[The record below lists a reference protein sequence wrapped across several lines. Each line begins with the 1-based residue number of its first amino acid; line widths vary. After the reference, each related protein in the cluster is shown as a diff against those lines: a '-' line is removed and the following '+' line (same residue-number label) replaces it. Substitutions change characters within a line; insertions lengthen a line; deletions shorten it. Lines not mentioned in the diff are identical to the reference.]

1 MNEIFALLCR
11 ADTRRYGEEPV
22 NQLEHALQCAYLA
35 EQEGAT
41 SSLIVA
47 CLLHDIGH
55 LVGGGDTGLARRGI
69 DARHEQRG
77 ARFLACWFGDSVTLP
92 VRLHVDAK
100 RYLCA
105 IESEYAAALS
115 AGSVRSLEVQGGA
128 FSPAQVEVFLKHP
141 YAQEGIALRR
151 WDERAKVPSA
161 TTPPLH
167 HFEPYMQKHLQVN

>member
-1 MNEIFALLCR
+1 MDEIFALLRR

-35 EQEGAT
+35 EQEGAP

-55 LVGGGDTGLARRGI
+55 LVGGGDAGLALRGI
-69 DARHEQRG
+69 DARHEECG
-77 ARFLACWFGDSVTLP
+77 ARFLARWFGDAVTLP

-105 IESEYAAALS
+105 TEPEYAATLS
-115 AGSVRSLEVQGGA
+115 PGSVRSLAVQGGQ
-128 FSPAQVEVFLKHP
+128 FSPAQVEVFLKRP

-151 WDERAKVPSA
+151 WDERAKVLSA
-161 TTPPLH
+161 ETPTLQ
-167 HFEPYMQKHLQVN
+167 HFAPYLRQHLQVN

>member
-1 MNEIFALLCR
+1 MEEIFSLLR
-11 ADTRRYGEEPV
+11 QADTLQYGDEPV
-22 NQLEHALQCAYLA
+22 NQLQHALQCAYLA

-55 LVGGGDTGLARRGI
+55 LVQGGDAGFARRGI
-69 DARHEQRG
+69 DACHEERG
-77 ARFLACWFGDSVTLP
+77 ARFLSRWFGESVTLP

-105 IESEYAAALS
+105 TEADYFASLS
-115 AGSVRSLEVQGGA
+115 AGSVRSLEVQGGMFAPEQLKA
-128 FSPAQVEVFLKHP
+128 FLNHP
-141 YAQEGIALRR
+141 YAQEGLALRR

-161 TTPPLH
+161 TTPSLQ
-167 HFEPYMQKHLQVN
+167 HFEPYIQQHLQAN

>member
-1 MNEIFALLCR
+1 MDEIFGLLR
-11 ADTRRYGEEPV
+11 QADTRRYGEEPV
-22 NQLEHALQCAYLA
+22 NQLQHALQCAYLA

-55 LVGGGDTGLARRGI
+55 LVEGGDVGLAWRGI
-69 DARHEQRG
+69 DARHEERG
-77 ARFLACWFGDSVTLP
+77 ARFLSRWFGESVTLP

-105 IESEYAAALS
+105 TEANYFASLS
-115 AGSVRSLEVQGGA
+115 AGSVRSLDVQGGMFA
-128 FSPAQVEVFLKHP
+128 PEEIEVFLNHP

-151 WDERAKVPSA
+151 WDERAKMPLA
-161 TTPPLH
+161 KTPPLQ
-167 HFEPYMQKHLQVN
+167 HFESYMQQHLLAN